1 MRWEARGIPA
11 PVAFGSFGGILTQPS
26 GIRNK
31 IGPYSRRLRRGAI
44 GDLVDGRSTIGRF
57 CRDLEAQLV
66 RHCGGAPSV
75 TQRLLIDRL
84 IRTTAQL
91 DALDQKLMNGAN
103 WTDHDSRTHGG
114 LINRQRLLLRE
125 IGLAPTPV
133 KAPSLSEHLARKNA
147 EREAG
152 RRAAAS

>member
-1 MRWEARGIPA
+1 M
-11 PVAFGSFGGILTQPS
+11 TKPS
-26 GIRNK
+26 ENRNK

-44 GDLVDGRSTIGRF
+44 GDLVDGRSTIGRYV
-57 CRDLEAQLV
+57 RDLEAQLV

-125 IGLAPTPV
+125 LGLQPAAPKP
-133 KAPSLSEHLARKNA
+133 PSLAEVTARIIA
-147 EREAG
+147 ERHRREAV
-152 RRAAAS
+152 A